1 MVNIDALLSEWA
13 YRCEKG
19 YPDMDSP
26 SDISILKSILKEQGI
41 PLSELQNQLFTE
53 EEKKPSKKVSSTSV
67 VQLIQKMEKEGV
79 LKDKHISFLTKYLNS
94 RPFQEAIDEYLA
106 TKNIDGN
113 TFGKDETAANEK
125 VFQILQSE
133 EQVDKFSEYMKN
145 PLKLSDMP
153 SSGNL
158 FDEVK
163 KASGLTD
170 TTIQKLLHIKG
181 QEEGR
186 GVGKAEIFL
195 SMFFDDVKM
204 RVVGKGDLTWN
215 GKYLEVKGS
224 SARLGGRGTPWQGF
238 KTSILGKLAQ
248 EYDKSDRN
256 LTSLINNL
264 ADEVD
269 PPTDIPKLKEGIKEF
284 ANAVYGKSDIIDK
297 VVDGL
302 SEEDLKNGEKVK
314 KALIKLYFTHYAKAE
329 NVDHFIFVN
338 TALRTDK
345 TTGDKTFA
353 PKNSRYLLFSAD
365 KIEELIDSNQ
375 MILTSSP
382 AVDNLYPSLN
392 TI

>member
-1 MVNIDALLSEWA
+1 MVNIDALLNEWA

-26 SDISILKSILKEQGI
+26 SDLRVLNTILQEQGI
-41 PLSELQNQLFTE
+41 DLLHFQNQVIVE
-53 EEKKPSKKVSSTSV
+53 QEKKSEKRSSASV
-67 VQLIQKMEKEGV
+67 VQLIQKMAKEGV
-79 LKDKHISFLTKYLNS
+79 LKDKHIEFLTRYLNS
-94 RPFQEAIDEYLA
+94 RPFQENIDEYLG

-125 VFQILQSE
+125 VFQILQRE
-133 EQVDKFSEYMKN
+133 EQVDKFSEYIKN
-145 PLKLSDMP
+145 PLKLSDLP
-153 SSGNL
+153 ERGNL

-170 TTIQKLLHIKG
+170 LVIQKLLHIKG

-195 SMFFDDVKM
+195 SMFFGDVKM

-224 SARLGGRGTPWQGF
+224 SARLGGREVAWQGF
-238 KTSILGKLAQ
+238 KNSILGKLAQ
-248 EYDKSDRN
+248 EYDKSDKN
-256 LTSLINNL
+256 LVTLIINL

-269 PPTDIPKLKEGIKEF
+269 PPTDIPRLKDGIKEF
-284 ANAVYGKSDIIDK
+284 ANEVYGKSDIIDK
-297 VVDGL
+297 IVDGL
-302 SEEDLKNGEKVK
+302 SEEDLKNEVKVK
-314 KALIKLYFTHYAKAE
+314 NALIKLYYTHYAKAE

-338 TALRTDK
+338 TGLKKNKQTGERTF
-345 TTGDKTFA
+345 GNF
-353 PKNSRYLLFSAD
+353 NSRYRLFSAD
-365 KIEELIDSNQ
+365 KIEALVDSNQ
-375 MILTSSP
+375 MILSSP
-382 AVDNLYPSLN
+382 PAVNNLYPTLN

>member
-1 MVNIDALLSEWA
+1 MVNIDALLTEWA
-13 YRCEKG
+13 YRCKKG

-26 SDISILKSILKEQGI
+26 SDLSILKSILKEQGI
-41 PLSELQNQLFTE
+41 PLPELQKQLFSE
-53 EEKKPSKKVSSTSV
+53 EEKKDTKKVSSTSV
-67 VQLIQKMEKEGV
+67 IQLIQKMEKEGV
-79 LKDKHISFLTKYLNS
+79 LKDKHIGFLTRYLSS

-113 TFGKDETAANEK
+113 TFGKDETAANER
-125 VFQILQSE
+125 VFQVLQSE
-133 EQVDKFSEYMKN
+133 EQVDKFSEYIKN

-153 SSGNL
+153 ERGNL

-170 TTIQKLLHIKG
+170 LTIQKLLHIKG

-195 SMFFDDVKM
+195 SMFFGDVKM
-204 RVVGKGDLTWN
+204 RIVGKGDLTWN

-238 KTSILGKLAQ
+238 KTSTLGKLAQ
-248 EYDKSDRN
+248 EYDKSDKN

-284 ANAVYGKSDIIDK
+284 ANEVYGKSDIIDK

-302 SEEDLKNGEKVK
+302 SEEDLKNEDKVK
-314 KALIKLYFTHYAKAE
+314 KALIKLYYTNYAKSE
-329 NVDHFIFVN
+329 GVDHFIFVN

-345 TTGDKTFA
+345 ESGERTFGRN
-353 PKNSRYLLFSAD
+353 NSRYRLFSSD
-365 KIEELIDSNQ
+365 KIEELVDANQ
-375 MILTSSP
+375 MVITSSP
-382 AVDNLYPSLN
+382 AVDNLYPTLN

>member
-1 MVNIDALLSEWA
+1 
-13 YRCEKG
+13 
-19 YPDMDSP
+19 MDSP
-26 SDISILKSILKEQGI
+26 SDLKVLKNILKEQRI
-41 PLSELQNQLFTE
+41 SLPKIQEQVIVEQE
-53 EEKKPSKKVSSTSV
+53 ESSKRSSASV
-67 VQLIQKMEKEGV
+67 VQLIQQMAKEGV
-79 LKDKHISFLTKYLNS
+79 LKDNHIEFLTRYLNS
-94 RPFQEAIDEYLA
+94 RPFQENIDEYLG

-125 VFQILQSE
+125 VFQVLQSE
-133 EQVDKFSEYMKN
+133 EQVDKFSEYIKN
-145 PLKLSDMP
+145 PLKLSDLP
-153 SSGNL
+153 ERGNL

-170 TTIQKLLHIKG
+170 LVIQKLLHIKG

-195 SMFFDDVKM
+195 SMFFGDVKM

-238 KTSILGKLAQ
+238 KTSILGQLAQ

-256 LTSLINNL
+256 LSSLIKNL

-269 PPTDIPKLKEGIKEF
+269 PPTDIPKLKDGIKEF
-284 ANAVYGKSDIIDK
+284 ANAVYGKSHIIDK

-302 SEEDLKNGEKVK
+302 SEEDLKNGEKIK
-314 KALIKLYFTHYAKAE
+314 KALIKLYYTHYAKAE

-338 TALRTDK
+338 TSIK
-345 TTGDKTFA
+345 KNKEGEKTFA
-353 PKNSRYLLFSAD
+353 KNNSRYRLFSAD
-365 KIEELIDSNQ
+365 DI
-375 MILTSSP
+375 
-382 AVDNLYPSLN
+382 YPSLN